1 MNYEENSTVPAAEK
15 IQQQSGFE
23 SAGTPVIELIDA
35 KKIYKMGDE
44 NVHALDGVSVKIFRG
59 EFIAILGPSGSGKS
73 TMMHMLGF
81 MDTLSSG
88 TMIFEGKDVSH
99 IGASKRAWYRANRIG
114 FIFQAFNL
122 LPRLSVLENVMLPL
136 SYSKVPRKEAEAR
149 AREALSRVALD
160 HRISH
165 IPSQLSGG
173 ERQRVATAR
182 AIVNDPGVIL
192 ADEPTGNLD
201 SKNVARTL
209 DLLCSLRD
217 SGLPVV
223 MVTHDLEV
231 AKSAG
236 RVVSMRD
243 GKILEDYK
251 Q

>member
-1 MNYEENSTVPAAEK
+1 MATPA
-15 IQQQSGFE
+15 QDNDDV
-23 SAGTPVIELIDA
+23 PVIELVDA
-35 KKIYKMGDE
+35 RKTYRMGDE
-44 NVHALDGVSVKIFRG
+44 DVHALDGVSIRIRRG

-73 TMMHMLGF
+73 TMMNMLGF
-81 MDTLSSG
+81 MDTLTSG
-88 TMIFEGKDVSH
+88 KMYFEGKDVSRV
-99 IGASKRAWYRANRIG
+99 GASRRAWYRANRIG

-136 SYSKVPRKEAEAR
+136 TYSKVPRREAERR

-160 HRISH
+160 HRVAH
-165 IPSQLSGG
+165 LPSQLSGG

-182 AIVNDPGVIL
+182 ALVNNPGVVL

-209 DLLCSLRD
+209 NLLRSLRD
-217 SGLPVV
+217 DGLPVV

-231 AKSAG
+231 AKATS

-243 GKILEDYK
+243 GKILEDYL